1 VSNSNPYCYPLSSG
15 TALNHDG
22 AAHGR
27 LRSDLYEYLARRSV
41 FAGRGALASSRDF
54 SASAHGILV
63 LIEKVSCRK
72 VSLRRIL
79 QQRNRGRERGGSR
92 DGMSGTAELPL
103 PATKNGHSHT
113 GGGGGVVT
121 LNLPSA
127 SRLLKAASCRELPER
142 ACDHGRSIGQA
153 CLCSPTVIRAA
164 RVRAELRNVLAV
176 DQRLLAVALGH
187 AKATCEAARQSMRA
201 FSRGSAMEISNR
213 AVHTYLRAYKKC

>member
-1 VSNSNPYCYPLSSG
+1 MYCYPLSSG
-15 TALNHDG
+15 IALNHDR

-41 FAGRGALASSRDF
+41 FAGLGALASSRDF

-79 QQRNRGRERGGSR
+79 QRSRGRERGGSR

-113 GGGGGVVT
+113 GGSGGVVT
-121 LNLPSA
+121 L
-127 SRLLKAASCRELPER
+127 
-142 ACDHGRSIGQA
+142 DHQPAG
-153 CLCSPTVIRAA
+153 L
-164 RVRAELRNVLAV
+164 
-176 DQRLLAVALGH
+176 
-187 AKATCEAARQSMRA
+187 
-201 FSRGSAMEISNR
+201 
-213 AVHTYLRAYKKC
+213 